1 MQLQS
6 LLAYY
11 LPSFDAQNKSGH
23 AAEPGTDPAHSKLNH
38 QRSAMSNQ
46 PSTSKTTENLPRNL
60 LIDQLVLGM
69 DADSLAD
76 DIRRHFNHTLGCDK
90 HSVSTHHAYQ
100 ALVLALRDRL
110 MERWKSTHYSYQNH
124 HCKRTL
130 YLSMEFLMG
139 RSLGNNL
146 LNLGITDVVVEA
158 LQDLGLDY
166 QRLVEHERDAG
177 LGNGGLGRLAACF
190 LDSCATLQLPV
201 MGYCIR
207 YDYGIFRQL
216 IENGEQIEKP
226 DHWLLY
232 GNPWELER
240 PEFTQIV
247 RFGGRV
253 EYHGKEGGLDVHWL
267 DTDEV
272 LALPYDIPVPGYR
285 NGTVNTLR
293 LWQAVAVE
301 QFDLE
306 RFNAGY
312 YLEAVSSKAAAE
324 NISKVLYPDDGTERG
339 KELRLR
345 QEYFLVSASLQDVL
359 RRWTRDYGTDFSS
372 FPDNICFQLNDTH
385 PAVAVPELMRLLMD
399 EHGLGWDEAWR
410 ITCSSMAYTNHTLL
424 PEALENWPV
433 RTFRDLLPR
442 VLDIIFEIN
451 ANFLS
456 EVAKRWPGDTGRQS
470 RLSIIEEGM
479 DPQVRMAHLAIVGSF
494 SVNGVA
500 DLHSRLIKEN
510 LFREFHELWPTRFN
524 NKTNGVTQRRFL
536 ALSNP
541 TLSALLN
548 DTIGEGWITD
558 LKQLQKL
565 EEHIDNPKFCQRW
578 REAKLKNK
586 QRLAEMVESDAG
598 VRCNPEAMF
607 DVQVKRIHE
616 YKRQVLNIL
625 HVIHLYDR
633 IKRGDTNDWAPR
645 CVLIGGK
652 AAPGY
657 WIAKRIIKLV
667 NNVASVINRDPA
679 VGDLLKVAFLPDY
692 RVSTMEVIAPGT
704 DLSEQISTAGK
715 EASGTGNMKFMMNGA
730 VTIGT
735 LDGANIEILE
745 SVGPENF
752 FLFGLT
758 AEQVMT
764 RRMDYDPEQIIRE
777 DEDLGR
783 VFQLLESAHF
793 NQFEPGYFDA
803 LIGSLKNPGDP
814 WMTLADF
821 RSYVETQRRVSDVF
835 RDQEQW
841 TRLSILNTARSGFF
855 SSDRTIGQYNEEV
868 WKMKPIK
875 PTSLEL
881 TSASAA

>member
-1 MQLQS
+1 MAKKNAATKTQES
-6 LLAYY
+6 L
-11 LPSFDAQNKSGH
+11 PQ
-23 AAEPGTDPAHSKLNH
+23 
-38 QRSAMSNQ
+38 
-46 PSTSKTTENLPRNL
+46 NL
-60 LIDQLVLGM
+60 LIDEQQLGM
-69 DADSLAD
+69 DAESLTN

-90 HSVSTHHAYQ
+90 HSVSTHHMYE
-100 ALVLALRDRL
+100 ALVIALRDRL
-110 MERWKSTHYSYQNH
+110 MERWKSTHYSYQTH
-124 HCKRTL
+124 ECKRTL

-146 LNLGITDVVVEA
+146 LNLGITDVA
-158 LQDLGLDY
+158 AQAIKNLGLDF
-166 QRLVEHERDAG
+166 QALLDHERDAG

-190 LDSCATLQLPV
+190 LDSCATMQLPV

-216 IENGEQIEKP
+216 IEDGEQIEKP

-240 PEFTQIV
+240 PEFTQTV
-247 RFGGRV
+247 HFGGHV
-253 EYHGKEGGLDVHWL
+253 EYAGKDEDLAVSWL
-267 DTDEV
+267 NTEDV
-272 LALPYDIPVPGYR
+272 LAVPYDVPIPGYR

-293 LWQAVAVE
+293 LWEAVAVE

-306 RFNAGY
+306 QFNAGY
-312 YLEAVSSKAAAE
+312 YLEAVSGKAAAE

-359 RRWTRDYGTDFSS
+359 RRWTRDHGQDFSQFS
-372 FPDNICFQLNDTH
+372 DKTCFQLNDTH

-399 EHGLGWDEAWR
+399 ENGLGWDEAWV
-410 ITCSSMAYTNHTLL
+410 ITRRCMAYTNHTLL
-424 PEALENWPV
+424 PEALEKWPV
-433 RTFRDLLPR
+433 RTFRELLPR
-442 VLDIIFEIN
+442 ILDIIFEIN
-451 ANFLS
+451 AIFLS
-456 EVAKRWPGDTGRQS
+456 DVARRWPGDTDRQA
-470 RLSIIEEGM
+470 RMSIIEEGM

-500 DLHSRLIKEN
+500 ALHTKLIKAN
-510 LFREFHELWPTRFN
+510 LFNDFYDLWPVIFN

-541 TLSALLN
+541 PLTELIN
-548 DTIGEGWITD
+548 DTIGSEWITD
-558 LKQLQKL
+558 LKQLERL
-565 EEHIDNPKFCQRW
+565 EEHVDDADFCRRW
-578 REAKLKNK
+578 SEVKLQNK
-586 QRLAEMVESDAG
+586 RRLADLVKSDTD
-598 VRCNPEAMF
+598 VHCSPDAMF

-633 IKRGDTNDWAPR
+633 IKRGDTDNWTPR

-667 NNVASVINRDPA
+667 NNVANVINRDPA
-679 VGDLLKVAFLPDY
+679 VGDLLRVAFLPDY
-692 RVSTMEVIAPGT
+692 RVSTMEIIAPGT

-745 SVGPENF
+745 SVGKENF

-758 AEQVMT
+758 AEEVMAK
-764 RRMDYDPEQIIRE
+764 RLAYNPQQIIQE
-777 DEDLGR
+777 DEDLNR
-783 VFQLLESAHF
+783 VMGLLDSSHF
-793 NQFEPGYFDA
+793 NQFEPGHFDA
-803 LIGSLKNPGDP
+803 ISGSLKNPGDP

-821 RSYVETQRRVSDVF
+821 RSYVDAQKQAAEVF
-835 RDQEQW
+835 RDQERW
-841 TRLSILNTARSGFF
+841 TRLSILNTARSGVF
-855 SSDRTIGQYNEEV
+855 SSDRTIGEYNEDV
-868 WKMKPIK
+868 WQLEPVA
-875 PTSLEL
+875 PTPLGM
-881 TSASAA
+881 